1 MLLAVVA
8 AVLAISAPIVSLSSP
23 APRSTVIFVLFVLAA
38 RLARVRVA
46 SSSPAPREIV
56 ESFTIVPVTLR
67 VSLPAP
73 RVALPI
79 VPPATVR
86 TFLPPPRLAL
96 VTVAPAFT
104 VTLSAPAPA
113 VRVATVPFTVTLFLK
128 LFS

>member
-1 MLLAVVA
+1 MLSAVVA
-8 AVLAISAPIVSLSSP
+8 AILAISAPIVSLSSP

-56 ESFTIVPVTLR
+56 ESFTIVPVTFR

-79 VPPATVR
+79 VPATARV
-86 TFLPPPRLAL
+86 FLPPPRLAL